1 VLVKLLFVD
10 GLPFR
15 ARVPS
20 VKTLRRGWMQQW
32 AAGGLLYVPS
42 CCVQNIPLPCHC
54 AASLDKLRLEGVPF
68 LPGDE

>member
-10 GLPFR
+10 GLAFC

-20 VKTLRRGWMQQW
+20 VKTLRRGWRQQW
-32 AAGGLLYVPS
+32 AACGLLYVPP
-42 CCVQNIPLPCHC
+42 CCVQNVPLPCHC
-54 AASLDKLRLEGVPF
+54 AASFDKLRLKGVPL